1 MRVVDGGASSSVVTL
16 WERVRAFVA
25 GVRAAAARGA
35 SVGGGV
41 SSFGR
46 GASSRGVSP
55 GLLWMFL
62 ASSQDLHRDMGC
74 GSSDARDAPG
84 DAPGDAPSGEVDE
97 EILARKRRRFI
108 KGVNEEVAA
117 SLHAAVSS
125 ALKKYVAAERAS
137 GNVVVRT
144 YEHQALGLIVSVQAA
159 TDDARK
165 ASSSARRKD
174 WTSVYVEEVADD
186 EPRIRPTDELV
197 IVNGELVAI
206 RDDDRMTERERA
218 AEFEKLKRGVAR
230 APRPLVLKF
239 IKGDRVRRELAFAR
253 LKERRALGAWDRAV
267 PPRTP
272 AVAAARATLGRVEA
286 YKAAALAAAASGDV
300 ARARDDAAAARAG
313 CAALEKSVDAQA
325 RTAAAAG
332 AKVLLLGDGPR
343 LVEVCVGIESST
355 RLQCARN

>member
-1 MRVVDGGASSSVVTL
+1 
-16 WERVRAFVA
+16 
-25 GVRAAAARGA
+25 
-35 SVGGGV
+35 
-41 SSFGR
+41 
-46 GASSRGVSP
+46 
-55 GLLWMFL
+55 
-62 ASSQDLHRDMGC
+62 MGC
-74 GSSDARDAPG
+74 GSSVPSDAR

-97 EILARKRRRFI
+97 EILARKRRKFI

-165 ASSSARRKD
+165 ASSARRKD

-218 AEFEKLKRGVAR
+218 AEFEKLKRGVAK

-286 YKAAALAAAASGDV
+286 YKAAALAAADAGDV

-325 RTAAAAG
+325 RTAAAAE

-343 LVEVCVGIESST
+343 LVEVCVGIKSST

>member
-1 MRVVDGGASSSVVTL
+1 
-16 WERVRAFVA
+16 
-25 GVRAAAARGA
+25 
-35 SVGGGV
+35 
-41 SSFGR
+41 
-46 GASSRGVSP
+46 
-55 GLLWMFL
+55 
-62 ASSQDLHRDMGC
+62 MGC
-74 GSSDARDAPG
+74 GSSAPNTRDASG
-84 DAPGDAPSGEVDE
+84 DAPSDASSGEVDE
-97 EILARKRRRFI
+97 EILAKKRRRFI

-165 ASSSARRKD
+165 APSSRRKD
-174 WTSVYVEEVADD
+174 WTSIYVEEVADD

-218 AEFEKLKRGVAR
+218 AEFEKLKRGIAK

-239 IKGDRVRRELAFAR
+239 IKGDRVRRELAFAQ

-286 YKAAALAAAASGDV
+286 SKVAALAAADSGDV

-325 RTAAAAG
+325 RTAAAAE
-332 AKVLLLGDGPR
+332 ARVAVLGDGPR
-343 LVEVCVGIESST
+343 LVEVCVGIKSST